1 MTRPN
6 TDPRTETPM
15 TALTPD
21 HPAVEAVAREIYVH
35 DAPSNDP
42 QTWPPTPTALADD
55 YRGAALAALVAA
67 LPHLTGDEPEAPA
80 GPAGPVTPPP
90 VLRIPSQVGSRLYL
104 YPRGHDIDPEAH
116 GMRAVA
122 PAVYGAAVLI
132 LTAPDPRTGQ
142 PTTVAR
148 YLHAYQARQLGRALI
163 AAADYA
169 DQEDAR
175 P

>member
-1 MTRPN
+1 MT
-6 TDPRTETPM
+6 
-15 TALTPD
+15 
-21 HPAVEAVAREIYVH
+21 HPIPPSAVEAALKAWFEDPTESDFGNPVRCEGFH
-35 DAPSNDP
+35 RRMTDAI
-42 QTWPPTPTALADD
+42 T
-55 YRGAALAALVAA
+55 AA

-80 GPAGPVTPPP
+80 DPITPPP

-132 LTAPDPRTGQ
+132 LTAPDPRTGH

-169 DQEDAR
+169 EETDHEEMH

>member
-1 MTRPN
+1 
-6 TDPRTETPM
+6 M

-21 HPAVEAVAREIYVH
+21 HPAVEAAASSYARTSPART
-35 DAPSNDP
+35 DALEDMSAARRE
-42 QTWPPTPTALADD
+42 QFLRRAHQALT
-55 YRGAALAALVAA
+55 AA
-67 LPHLTGDEPEAPA
+67 LPHLTGDEPEAPEA
-80 GPAGPVTPPP
+80 PADPITPPP

-132 LTAPDPRTGQ
+132 LTAPDPRTGR

-169 DQEDAR
+169 EETDHEEMH

>member
-1 MTRPN
+1 
-6 TDPRTETPM
+6 M
-15 TALTPD
+15 TAPDLTPD
-21 HPAVEAVAREIYVH
+21 HPAVEAGAQQLSDDENHGWSYP
-35 DAPSNDP
+35 PSERHHE
-42 QTWPPTPTALADD
+42 TAQGVLT
-55 YRGAALAALVAA
+55 AA

-80 GPAGPVTPPP
+80 DPITPPP

-122 PAVYGAAVLI
+122 PAASAAAVLI
-132 LTAPDPRTGQ
+132 LTAPDPRTGR

-169 DQEDAR
+169 EETDHEEMH